1 MGPMTRT
8 KRLRRRL
15 RRAGRAI
22 TRAARLTW
30 RRALATVSRRAGR
43 SGRANRARPAA
54 AAPGASGNSPVAAG
68 DHQASGVRRTSGTA
82 RAMLPILVG
91 GTGRSGTTIMGR
103 LIGAHRDIYLL
114 TPELKFLSARGSLSD
129 LVAGKASYRVFE
141 DRLLNR
147 WFDRGPNIGIQRV
160 LPRSTIEAELPRL
173 RKGLRTDP
181 PAAAGDFVHR
191 LFDPIAEANGARG
204 WAEMTPLN
212 AQASSTLIRILPDM
226 KLVHAVRDGRDVA
239 CSVVRVHWGPKDYD
253 VALDWWARRLER
265 AFARSAVLP
274 EDQVLVVRLEDF
286 VAHDRERQYTRL
298 LEFLGL
304 DDDPAMRGLF
314 ETSMT
319 PDRAHIGRW
328 REEVPRDRLAAF
340 VAHHRQLAEHLAA
353 RGFPYRP
360 EPDGIAAGA
369 SAEAKETVAV

>member
-1 MGPMTRT
+1 
-8 KRLRRRL
+8 
-15 RRAGRAI
+15 
-22 TRAARLTW
+22 
-30 RRALATVSRRAGR
+30 
-43 SGRANRARPAA
+43 
-54 AAPGASGNSPVAAG
+54 
-68 DHQASGVRRTSGTA
+68 
-82 RAMLPILVG
+82 MLPVLIG

-103 LIGAHRDIYLL
+103 LIGAHPDIYLL

-173 RKGLRTDP
+173 RKGLRSDP
-181 PAAAGDFVHR
+181 PAAAGDFIHR

-212 AQASSTLIRILPDM
+212 AQASSTLVRILPDM

-239 CSVVRVHWGPKDYD
+239 CSVVRVHWGPTDFD

-265 AFARSAVLP
+265 AFIRSAAMP
-274 EDQVLVVRLEDF
+274 QDQVLVVRLEDF
-286 VAHDRERQYTRL
+286 VAHDRERQYARL

-304 DDDPAMRGLF
+304 DDDPAMRTLF
-314 ETSMT
+314 ESSMT
-319 PDRAHIGRW
+319 PERAHIGRW
-328 REEVPRDRLAAF
+328 RDEVPPDRLPAF
-340 VAHHRQLAEHLAA
+340 VEHHRRLAEHLAA
-353 RGFPYRP
+353 GGWPYRP
-360 EPDGIAAGA
+360 EPDEAPPSAAA
-369 SAEAKETVAV
+369 VEANETVAV